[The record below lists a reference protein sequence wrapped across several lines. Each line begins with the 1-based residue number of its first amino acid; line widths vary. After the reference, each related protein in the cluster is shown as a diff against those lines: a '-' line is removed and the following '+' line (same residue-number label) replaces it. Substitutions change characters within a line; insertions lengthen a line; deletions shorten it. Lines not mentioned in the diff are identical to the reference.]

1 MHEHG
6 WITVEI
12 RIYKEEEAVSIKCG
26 GLRSKGVIKN
36 SIANKPLITVITV
49 VYNGQKTVRQTIES
63 VLNQTYDN
71 IEYIVIDGGSTDD
84 TLCIISEY
92 ENRIDYWVSEPD
104 NGIYFAMN
112 KAIKLSNGDYI
123 GLLNSDDWYE
133 PEACE
138 IIAERINAT
147 NVDVYYGMENIY
159 DRDMTLLLVV
169 GYTIDFI
176 WTKSIL
182 HQTCFISKNVYNHK
196 LYNEKYKSAA
206 DFKFFVDIKESA
218 RFEFIP
224 KVLCNARTGGMSS
237 TKQGQKELLR
247 IAYLNKKIGFLMYML
262 KRIWLMR

>member
-1 MHEHG
+1 
-6 WITVEI
+6 VNN
-12 RIYKEEEAVSIKCG
+12 KCG
-26 GLRSKGVIKN
+26 GLRNKGILKKSK
-36 SIANKPLITVITV
+36 ANKPLITVITV

-71 IEYIVIDGGSTDD
+71 IEYIIIDGGSTDN
-84 TLCIISEY
+84 TLNIIGEY
-92 ENRIDYWVSEPD
+92 EDRIDFWVSEPD

-133 PEACE
+133 LDACE

-159 DRDMTLLLVV
+159 DRNMTLLLVV

-182 HQTCFISKNVYNHK
+182 HQTCFISKSIYNNI

-206 DFKFFVDIKESA
+206 DFDFFINIKEFS
-218 RFEFIP
+218 RFEFLP
-224 KVLCNARTGGMSS
+224 KVLCNARAGGMSS
-237 TKQGQKELLR
+237 TKQGQKELLK
-247 IAYLNKKIGFLMYML
+247 IAYLNKKIGFLMYLL
-262 KRIWLMR
+262 KRVWLLR